1 MVRAIILVRSPKKL
15 IAARLRKVTSVSDS
29 FPTSGQFDAVAI
41 VDVQELSEIKEVAH
55 QIQKITGVERTETMV
70 EVQWKWFKELRGKIT
85 VNIKKVGNV
94 ILAVTDIDKSL
105 EFYNGII
112 GLPIKNQRRSW
123 VDLGTTGALL
133 SLHPASLTAEHVG
146 SSIDNGITIGF
157 LVGDVQSAVD
167 ELKEKGVKIHRD
179 IVEKDAGKNA
189 VIVDPDG
196 YLISLFEPI
205 FGDKAEQTSG
215 YQGFTP
221 A

>member
-1 MVRAIILVRSPKKL
+1 M
-15 IAARLRKVTSVSDS
+15 
-29 FPTSGQFDAVAI
+29 
-41 VDVQELSEIKEVAH
+41 
-55 QIQKITGVERTETMV
+55 
-70 EVQWKWFKELRGKIT
+70 
-85 VNIKKVGNV
+85 NIKKVGNV

-157 LVGDVQSAVD
+157 LVGDVQAAVD
-167 ELKEKGVKIHRD
+167 ELKEKGIKIHRD

-205 FGDKAEQTSG
+205 FGDKAQQTSG